1 MSDQAQRVGKN
12 VVFWAGVLGVAAS
25 VASTWLILP
34 QRMEAVEKR
43 QAALESKT
51 ATDRELL
58 IRIEERIKQMQEDLK
73 NKRP

>member
-1 MSDQAQRVGKN
+1 MSEQIQRVGKG
-12 VVFWAGVLGVAAS
+12 VVFWSGVLGVCAS

-43 QAALESKT
+43 QAAMESKS

-58 IRIEERIKQMQEDLK
+58 VRIEERLKQVQEDLK
-73 NKRP
+73 ARK

>member
-1 MSDQAQRVGKN
+1 MSEQIQRVGKG
-12 VVFWAGVLGVAAS
+12 VVFWSGVLGVCAS

-43 QAALESKT
+43 QAAMESKS

-58 IRIEERIKQMQEDLK
+58 VRIEERLMQVQDELRRK
-73 NKRP
+73 

>member
-1 MSDQAQRVGKN
+1 MSEQIQRVGKG
-12 VVFWAGVLGVAAS
+12 VVFWSGVLGVCAS

-43 QAALESKT
+43 QAAMEAKS

-58 IRIEERIKQMQEDLK
+58 VRIEERLKQVQDELRRK
-73 NKRP
+73 

>member
-1 MSDQAQRVGKN
+1 MSEQIQRVGRG
-12 VVFWAGVLGVAAS
+12 VVFWSGVLGVCAS

-43 QAALESKT
+43 QAAMESKS

-58 IRIEERIKQMQEDLK
+58 VRIEERLKQVQDELRRK
-73 NKRP
+73 

>member
-1 MSDQAQRVGKN
+1 MSEQVQRVGRN
-12 VVFWAGVLGVAAS
+12 VVFWAGALGVAAS

-43 QAALESKT
+43 QSALEAKA

-58 IRIEERIKQMQEDLK
+58 VRIEERIKQVQEEL
-73 NKRP
+73 NKQRR

>member
-1 MSDQAQRVGKN
+1 MSEQVQRVGKG
-12 VVFWAGVLGVAAS
+12 VVFWSGVLGVCAS

-43 QAALESKT
+43 QAAMEAKS

-58 IRIEERIKQMQEDLK
+58 VRIEERLKQVQDELRRK
-73 NKRP
+73 

>member
-1 MSDQAQRVGKN
+1 MSEQIQRVGKG
-12 VVFWAGVLGVAAS
+12 VVFWSGVLGVCAS

-43 QAALESKT
+43 QVAMEAKS

-58 IRIEERIKQMQEDLK
+58 VRIEERLKQVQDELRRK
-73 NKRP
+73 

>member
-1 MSDQAQRVGKN
+1 MSDQAQRLGRN
-12 VVFWAGVLGVAAS
+12 IAFWSGVLGVIAS

-43 QAALESKT
+43 QQALESRT

-58 IRIEERIKQMQEDLK
+58 VRIEERIKQVQDEL
-73 NKRP
+73 NKQRR